1 MTFGR
6 DLCHVGTTKLI
17 CKANQWT
24 GCCVMR
30 FFPEG
35 CSEQSMILHLCG
47 SGEYTLVLC
56 FSIRGDDGRVSA
68 PFRTCSVEGLLERSL
83 ICWFI
88 TVLECVFTLVQ
99 VRLSDVK
106 KIP

>member
-1 MTFGR
+1 MTSGG
-6 DLCHVGTTKLI
+6 DLCLVGTSKLI
-17 CKANQWT
+17 CKANRWT
-24 GCCVMR
+24 VCCVMR
-30 FFPEG
+30 LFPEG
-35 CSEQSMILHLCG
+35 CSKQSMILHLCG
-47 SGEYTLVLC
+47 SGEYTIVLC

-68 PFRTCSVEGLLERSL
+68 PFRTCSVEGFLERFVM
-83 ICWFI
+83 CWVI